1 MRARR
6 EGWNNNNNNNNNNNK
21 RLLFCCWLVCLPL
34 GAWVHWYPNTHTL
47 TVLAFFFFFFSP
59 HANNAAK
66 RGAANSQ
73 KFGCDI
79 RNNLPFENTGHHQIP
94 ETCHKRKAEPAAKK
108 KKKKKKKEN
117 EESSPLTQ
125 SSHKDTSSSSSSSPS
140 LFPSP
145 SPTHTHARTHIME
158 HHTSSKGGSSQPP
171 ALSLKLRLPTASHPV
186 HHSDPMSASV
196 DSTTPTISSAS
207 SSPSV
212 FNVSLRFSISIQR
225 EMGRQTGE
233 RGRDNETQ
241 RDQEKQRGRGAETR
255 THTYKQTHKVL

>member
-1 MRARR
+1 MEQQQQQQQQQQQEAAI
-6 EGWNNNNNNNNNNNK
+6 
-21 RLLFCCWLVCLPL
+21 LLLACLFASWCLGSLVSK
-34 GAWVHWYPNTHTL
+34 HTHSH
-47 TVLAFFFFFFSP
+47 TVLAFFFFFFFRP
-59 HANNAAK
+59 TQTTLQREEQRILRNLAATYETIFRSKTPDTTKFQRLATKGK
-66 RGAANSQ
+66 RNRQ
-73 KFGCDI
+73 
-79 RNNLPFENTGHHQIP
+79 Q
-94 ETCHKRKAEPAAKK
+94 KK